1 MRLSLWATALASVL
15 LPCGARA
22 ADPAAINRA
31 INSGTRALR
40 ALQAADGSWEFAS
53 PSATPGATALAA
65 LALLEC
71 GANKDDPAVVNAA
84 KFVRK
89 ESMSLRLTYSI
100 SAIILFLDRL
110 GDPADE
116 SVIESLAARLVA
128 GQNLTGNWAYLC
140 PDPVAAEQLLMRQSV
155 TAAARDPSGK
165 GAGRKEQAG
174 GALKASNFTKLVTVL
189 RQQGSVGPMPRG
201 DNSNTQFAMLGLWAC
216 RRHGLPVDRSLMAAV
231 RHFRD
236 TQVADGQWMYD
247 DTGTFGGPSATMTC
261 AGLLAISI
269 GHGLA
274 GAKSKEADAAPGKGR
289 ADKGGDNKPKAE
301 EAPAEDR
308 RLKAGL
314 IALSKVVDLRLDQLP
329 PSPTEQGGMKLPKTT
344 GGRSFF
350 LIWSVGRTAVALG
363 MDTLGDKDWYD
374 WGADLLLANQ
384 GRGGTW
390 DGSYGQGGVDT
401 SFALLFLKKANLLD
415 DLTQIMGHVRDP
427 GQRVLR
433 SRVTR
438 KPSDPE
444 GPEKGNIQELRSGQV
459 PRTPEKGNVEE
470 PQPGPPPSTQ
480 RALKTGGGLGASPG
494 EKLAASLVAMPAG
507 KQEAEIDRLR
517 EQKGA
522 IYTEALAAAIPFLEP
537 DPRRKAR
544 SALAEREARM
554 RLETIGR
561 DLHDENPEIRA
572 AAAQACA
579 LKESKNKE
587 TRQLIPQLIG
597 LLSDPEA
604 VVARAAH
611 AALKDLSG
619 EDFGPPA
626 SAGEGQRKRAVEEW
640 QAWWK
645 KQSR

>member
-1 MRLSLWATALASVL
+1 MRHSLWATAVAAVL
-15 LPCGARA
+15 LPCPARS
-22 ADPAAINRA
+22 ADPEAINRA
-31 INSGTRALR
+31 INTAVRVLRTR
-40 ALQAADGSWEFAS
+40 QQQDGSWEFAS
-53 PSATPGATALAA
+53 PSATPGATALAG

-71 GANKDDPAVVNAA
+71 GAAKDDPAVLNAA
-84 KFVRK
+84 KFVRR
-89 ESMSLRLTYSI
+89 ESVGLRLNYSI
-100 SAIILFLDRL
+100 SLVILFLDRL

-128 GQNLTGNWAYLC
+128 GQNLNGNWAYQS
-140 PDPVAAEQLLMRQSV
+140 PDPVPVDLLLIKQSV
-155 TAAARDPSGK
+155 TAAAREPSGK
-165 GAGRKEQAG
+165 GAGRKEQSG
-174 GALKASNFTKLVTVL
+174 GELKASNFAKRVTLL
-189 RQQGSVGPMPRG
+189 RQQGSIGPMPRG
-201 DNSNTQFAMLGLWAC
+201 DNSNTQFAILALWAC

-269 GHGLA
+269 GHGLV
-274 GAKSKEADAAPGKGR
+274 GAKSKD
-289 ADKGGDNKPKAE
+289 ADKGGDNKPKGE
-301 EAPAEDR
+301 EGPGEDR

-314 IALSKVVDLRLDQLP
+314 LALSKTVDLRLDQLP
-329 PSPTEQGGMKLPKTT
+329 PSPTEQGGMKLPKTV

-350 LIWSVGRTAVALG
+350 LIWSIGRTAVALG
-363 MDTLGDKDWYD
+363 MDTLGDKDWYE
-374 WGADLLLANQ
+374 WGADILLANQ
-384 GRGGTW
+384 GATGMW
-390 DGSYGQGGVDT
+390 EGSYGQGGVDT
-401 SFALLFLKKANLLD
+401 SFALLFLKRANLLD
-415 DLTQIMGHVRDP
+415 DLSLLTGRVHDP

-438 KPSDPE
+438 KPAPE
-444 GPEKGNIQELRSGQV
+444 APEATEKGNIEELRSGQV
-459 PRTPEKGNVEE
+459 PKPPEKGSVEE
-470 PQPGPPPSTQ
+470 LRSGQPASTQ
-480 RALKTGGGLGASPG
+480 RALRAGGGLTASPG
-494 EKLAASLVAMPAG
+494 DKLAAALVAMPAG
-507 KQEAEIDRLR
+507 KQGAEIDRLR

-522 IYTEALAAAIPFLEP
+522 LYTEALAAAIPFLDPE
-537 DPRRKAR
+537 PRRKAR

-579 LKESKNKE
+579 LKEAKNKE
-587 TRQLIPQLIG
+587 TRQFIPHLIG

-611 AALKDLSG
+611 AALKDLTG

-626 SAGEGQRKRAVEEW
+626 NAGEGQRKRAVEEW